1 MLTQLVRGLHD
12 MGVELQRSQ
21 LDSFETYRDE
31 LARWNQRVNLTA
43 ITDPVEIETRHFLD
57 SLTLLYALHGRSQT
71 GSGLRMID
79 VGSGAGFPGIPVK
92 VVLPD
97 MRLTLLEATGK
108 KVEFL
113 LHIVTV
119 LGLRDTEVVHGRAEE
134 VAHSPDHREAYD
146 IAAARAV
153 ASLSTLAEVC
163 LPFVSVGGLFVALKK
178 GDIEAEFEG
187 SRAAI
192 TRVGGEEA
200 RLIEVPLPQLSDRRY
215 LVCSTKACPSPLQY
229 PRRTGMPFK
238 RPL

>member
-1 MLTQLVRGLHD
+1 MLTQLVQGLHD

-21 LDSFETYRDE
+21 LDSFEAYRDE
-31 LARWNQRVNLTA
+31 LMRWNQRVNLTA
-43 ITDPVEIETRHFLD
+43 ITDPAEIETRHFLD
-57 SLTLLYALHGRSQT
+57 SLTLLYALQGWRQT

-79 VGSGAGFPGIPVK
+79 IGSGAGFPGIPDK
-92 VVLPD
+92 LVLPD

-113 LHIVTV
+113 SHMVAL
-119 LGLRDTEVVHGRAEE
+119 LGLRDIDVVHGRAEE
-134 VAHSPDHREAYD
+134 VAHSPNHREAYD

-178 GDIEAEFEG
+178 GGIKAEVED

-200 RLIEVPLPQLSDRRY
+200 RLLEVPLPQLSDGRY
-215 LVCSTKACPSPLQY
+215 LVCSTKAYPSPLQY
-229 PRRTGMPFK
+229 PRRTGIPFK